1 MAKIKLNRE
10 AKETVLNRI
19 WQDWEFGDAERQK
32 HRTDWVENRRQYNS
46 DWIELQKDQADEDL
60 DQWFYVPKTYQH
72 INRVLCELQS
82 HFYPK
87 GRKKLGKVLPP
98 NERAPVVDAAKKW
111 DMVVHA
117 KLDLEADPRSTLRDA
132 WETTLV
138 EQHGWIKGKWIKE
151 QETRTD
157 GTSYLVN
164 RPDFEY
170 CENETIAYDP
180 YAVKD
185 EDIKWVVHEI
195 WLTDEELWDRQR
207 RGIYDDVQEV
217 GTGQNEVSDDYW
229 SLARESRTIGTSVT
243 STPTGPGNKTRFMYR
258 LLEYW
263 GPLQLKSD
271 VQLDNLHRRGKHAPE
286 VDVVA
291 TVYKN
296 RVLLRVEE
304 NPYAR
309 LKDRPTPLQ
318 KLPFFKGVALPRAG
332 TTWPDSMA
340 MRLRPIQ
347 REINTLRN
355 QRRIAVERE
364 ICPKT
369 FYDQNRLTDTE
380 RLFRAQYAPFIPTNG
395 PPRDVVYT
403 HTIQTSTG
411 ALVQEETIMD
421 DDARDLTGVTHIKT
435 GSSVP
440 GMQKTFGGMSI
451 LAAEGDIKLDTLVS
465 NIAHS
470 TVLPMMDWVT
480 QCCIEWCTPE
490 EIAEIALT
498 PQEIE
503 TNYPVE
509 ALKTILSRAYSI
521 EIEAGLSVTGKEQES
536 QKLQMAL
543 MSIGQI
549 ANAIPEAATAGAV
562 EILSKLLK
570 NLDIGVSEFQRAIEE
585 GRYAQAQ
592 APAGSQQ
599 EAPINP
605 NLQRMMGGERKMTPQ
620 EMKR

>member
-1 MAKIKLNRE
+1 MAKIKLSRD

-32 HRTDWVENRRQYNS
+32 HRTDWVNNRKQYNS
-46 DWIELQKDQADEDL
+46 EWIELQKEQGDENL
-60 DQWFYVPKTYQH
+60 DQWFYVPKTYQQ
-72 INRVLCELQS
+72 INRVLCELIT

-98 NERAPVVDAAKKW
+98 NERAAVVDAAKKW

-117 KLDLEADPRSTLRDA
+117 KLDLEANPRSTLRDA

-138 EQHGWIKGKWIKE
+138 EQHGWIKGKWIRE
-151 QETRTD
+151 NETRSD

-170 CENETIAYDP
+170 CENETITYDP
-180 YAVKD
+180 YATVD
-185 EDIKWVVHEI
+185 DDIKWVIHEV
-195 WLTDEELWDRQR
+195 WVTEEELWDRQR
-207 RGIYDDVQEV
+207 RGIYDNVRDIA
-217 GTGQNEVSDDYW
+217 TGQNEVGDNYW
-229 SLARESRTIGTSVT
+229 SLAREGRTIGTSVT
-243 STPTGPGNKTRFMYR
+243 STPTAPGNKTRFKYR

-263 GPLQLKSD
+263 GPMQLKSD
-271 VQLDNLHRRGKHAPE
+271 TQLDSLHRQGKHAPE

-291 TVYKN
+291 TIYKN
-296 RVLLRVEE
+296 KVLLRVEE
-304 NPYAR
+304 NPYSR
-309 LKDRPTPLQ
+309 LKDKPTPLQ
-318 KLPFFKGVALPRAG
+318 KVPFFKGVALPRAG

-340 MRLRPIQ
+340 MRIRPIQ

-380 RLFRAQYAPFIPTNG
+380 RLLRAQYAPFVPTNG

-411 ALVQEETIMD
+411 PLVQEETIMD
-421 DDARDLTGVTHIKT
+421 DDMRDVTGVTHVKT

-440 GMQKTFGGMSI
+440 GMQKTATGMSI
-451 LAAEGDIKLDTLVS
+451 LSAEGDIKLDTLVS

-480 QCCIEWCTPE
+480 QCCIEWATPE
-490 EIAEIALT
+490 EIMEIVGLE
-498 PQEIE
+498 PDF
-503 TNYPVE
+503 PLD
-509 ALKTILSRAYSI
+509 ALKTVLSRAYSI

-543 MSIGQI
+543 MAVGQI
-549 ANAIPEAATAGAV
+549 ANAIPEAASAGAV
-562 EILSKLLK
+562 ELISKLLK
-570 NLDIGVSEFQRAIEE
+570 NLDIGAAEFQKAIEE
-585 GRYAQAQ
+585 GKYAQAQ

-605 NLQRMMGGERKMTPQ
+605 NMQGMMSGGRRKVSPQ
-620 EMKR
+620 EMRR